1 MLDTSNLSKFLKG
14 ITDALRTRKGT
25 TDVIEHKLIDEEI
38 LNLSIVDEEDD
49 NFNIIKAIL
58 DGHTEGTDYSYFFAY
73 SAITDE
79 QLATFVRQFPNR
91 IGYRKGTKPA
101 QLGCLFYGCK
111 NLTVIPENTFVI
123 KSGING
129 IYLFNNCDNLVAI
142 YVPLKM
148 YSLDYNTY
156 IKDATEILPK
166 RGTSNST
173 LKEIRIAEK
182 GIRQSIDFSYYYGF
196 SKESYMSIADGLIDL
211 TGTDNAYKLTINRSY
226 RAMEN
231 DDYEK
236 FVSKVHNKGWTIE
249 EKETIELQRAKEV
262 EGGEVTQ

>member
-1 MLDTSNLSKFLKG
+1 MN
-14 ITDALRTRKGT
+14 ITINDGRK
-25 TDVIEHKLIDEEI
+25 EFYQDEEI
-38 LNLSIVDEEDD
+38 LNLSVVGEEDD
-49 NFNIIKAIL
+49 NSNIIKAIL
-58 DGHTEGTDYSYFFAY
+58 DGHTDSADYSYFFAY

-91 IGYRKGTKPA
+91 IGYRKYSKPA
-101 QLGCLFYGCK
+101 ELSCLFCGCK

-156 IKDATEILPK
+156 IKNATEILPA
-166 RGTSNST
+166 GSTSNST
-173 LKEIRIAEK
+173 LKEIRVAEN
-182 GIRQSIDFSYYYGF
+182 GIKQSIDFSYYYGF

-211 TGTDNAYKLTINRSY
+211 TGTGNTYKLTINRSY
-226 RAMEN
+226 RAMGN
-231 DDYEK
+231 DDYDK
-236 FVSKVHNKGWTIE
+236 FILKIHNKGWTIV
-249 EKETIELQRAKEV
+249 EK
-262 EGGEVTQ
+262 

>member
-38 LNLSIVDEEDD
+38 LNLSVGDEDDD
-49 NFNIIKAIL
+49 NFNIINAIL
-58 DGHTEGTDYSYFFAY
+58 DGHTDSADYSRFFAC
-73 SAITDE
+73 SAITDK

-91 IGYRKGTKPA
+91 IGYRQATKPTH
-101 QLGCLFYGCK
+101 LEGLFNGCR

-129 IYLFNNCDNLVAI
+129 IHLFNNCDNLVAI

-148 YSLDYNTY
+148 YSGDYNTY
-156 IKDATEILPK
+156 IKDATEILPTK
-166 RGTSNST
+166 GSYNSGNST
-173 LKEIRIAEK
+173 LKEIRIAEN

-211 TGTDNAYKLTINRSY
+211 TGTGNAYKLTINRSY
-226 RAMEN
+226 RAMGN
-231 DDYEK
+231 DDYDK
-236 FVSKVHNKGWTIE
+236 FILKIHNKGWTIV
-249 EKETIELQRAKEV
+249 EK
-262 EGGEVTQ
+262 